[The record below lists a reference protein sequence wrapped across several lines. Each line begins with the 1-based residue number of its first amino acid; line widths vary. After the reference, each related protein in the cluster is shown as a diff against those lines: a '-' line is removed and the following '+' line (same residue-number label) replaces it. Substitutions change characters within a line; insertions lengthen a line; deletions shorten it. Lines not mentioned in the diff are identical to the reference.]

1 MLDFERLEAYK
12 KAITFT
18 DWAYEITIDFPKSEQ
33 FAIVSQLRRAALSI
47 PLNIAE
53 GSGRYN
59 IKERKHYYR
68 MAKSST
74 YECIP
79 LLEISKLQK
88 YIDEGVYEIGRKQSI
103 ELTKIL
109 SGLINSTGKNW
120 SK

>member
-12 KAITFT
+12 KAIIFT
-18 DWAYEITIDFPKSEQ
+18 DWAYKITKGFPKSEQ
-33 FAIVSQLRRAALSI
+33 FATVSQLRRAALSI

-59 IKERKHYYR
+59 KKERRHFYR
-68 MAKSST
+68 MSKSSA

-79 LLEISKLQK
+79 LFEVSKLQN
-88 YIDEGVYEIGRKQSI
+88 YIYSEIYGLARKQII
-103 ELTKIL
+103 ELTKII